1 MRDNKNINNKKDD
14 TENGKSIHSITDAE
28 WKIMHILWKNSAKDK
43 KMTFGEIQESL
54 KSEVSWNVNTV
65 RTLLLR
71 LAEKNIVGMEKTG
84 KNYEYYAAAK
94 EEDCAVQETKSL
106 LERVF
111 GGSTSL
117 LFSTLIKNGGI
128 SPEEQEE
135 ILKVIESMK
144 TGGEKK

>member
-1 MRDNKNINNKKDD
+1 MRDNNINNEAK
-14 TENGKSIHSITDAE
+14 ENNKSMHSITDAE
-28 WKIMHILWKNSAKDK
+28 WKIMRILWRNNARG
-43 KMTFGEIQESL
+43 KMTFGEIQEAL
-54 KSEVSWNVNTV
+54 KSEVSWNVNTI

-71 LAEKNIVGMEKTG
+71 LAENNVVGMEKRPG
-84 KNYEYYAAAK
+84 QNKNYEYYAIAK
-94 EEDCAVQETKSL
+94 EEDCAIQETKSL

-144 TGGEKK
+144 TGGDKK